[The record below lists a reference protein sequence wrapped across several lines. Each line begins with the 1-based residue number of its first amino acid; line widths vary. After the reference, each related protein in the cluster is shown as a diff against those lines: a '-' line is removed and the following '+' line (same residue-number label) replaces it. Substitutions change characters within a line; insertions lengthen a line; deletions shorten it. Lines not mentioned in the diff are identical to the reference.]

1 MAVTKTHPIK
11 STLKAAIDYICNP
24 DKTDGKLLVSSF
36 GCTAETADIEF
47 SWTRRHAI
55 DKGTNLGRHLIQAF
69 EPGEVTPEEAH
80 RIGMELAR
88 EVLGGKYEF
97 VLTTHIDRDHVHNH
111 LIFNA
116 VSFQDHRHY
125 HSNKRSYHEIRRTS
139 DRICKEHGL
148 SVIVPG
154 RNKGMS
160 YIEHQAEQNGT
171 SYKAKLRAA
180 IDRLL
185 PGCSDLEDLLRRLQR
200 EGYELKRGKY
210 ISARAP
216 GQERFTRL
224 KTLGADYAEEA
235 LTARIAGR
243 PRPSRQPQQRT
254 GKPSL
259 LIDIQNNIK
268 AQQSA
273 GYKHWATIENLKRA
287 AETLNFLTE
296 HGIGSMED
304 LSERCDG
311 AAAATARVK
320 ADLRAT
326 EKEMERLTL
335 TMKHAATYRQLRP
348 LYEEYR
354 QSRDKEKFLRGHEGE
369 IILFEAAA
377 RELKRLDAV
386 PLPATKRLRAEMDE
400 LTARTDRP
408 AIGISEGP
416 AGGKGVRHPPS
427 ECGRL
432 CWKSRGR
439 PNRRG
444 SGAANW
450 NRDGCALCRTF
461 QKPLGAVRFSRYN
474 GDRNGG
480 AANDREP
487 RPSRTFSRR
496 RFCPSPS
503 PGCCTAFSNPP
514 A

>member
-24 DKTDGKLLVSSF
+24 EKTDGKLLVSSY
-36 GCTAETADIEF
+36 GCAAETADIEF
-47 SWTRRHAI
+47 AWTHRHAI
-55 DKGTNLGRHLIQAF
+55 DKGTNLGRHLIQSF
-69 EPGEVTPEEAH
+69 QPGEVTPEQAH
-80 RIGMELAR
+80 EIGMELAK
-88 EVLGGKYEF
+88 EILGGKYEF
-97 VLTTHIDRDHVHNH
+97 VLTTHIDKDHVHNH

-116 VSFQDHRHY
+116 VSFQDHKHY
-125 HSNKRSYHEIRRTS
+125 HSNKRSYHFIRRTS

-154 RNKGMS
+154 RDKGKS

-171 SYKAKLRAA
+171 SYKAKLRTA

-185 PGCSDLEDLLRRLQR
+185 PGCSDLKNLLRRLQR

-243 PRPSRQPQQRT
+243 SKPSRQPQQRT

-259 LIDIQNNIK
+259 LINIQNNLK

-296 HGIGSMED
+296 HGISSYEE
-304 LSERCDG
+304 LAERCDG
-311 AAAATARVK
+311 AATATARVK

-335 TMKHAATYRQLRP
+335 TMKHAAPYRQLRP
-348 LYEEYR
+348 MYDQYR

-369 IILFEAAA
+369 IILFEATA
-377 RELKRLDAV
+377 RELKCLDAV
-386 PLPATKRLRAEMDE
+386 PLPATQRLRAEMDE
-400 LTARTDRP
+400 LTTRRT
-408 AIGISEGP
+408 
-416 AGGKGVRHPPS
+416 
-427 ECGRL
+427 
-432 CWKSRGR
+432 
-439 PNRRG
+439 
-444 SGAANW
+444 
-450 NRDGCALCRTF
+450 ALQTELRKI
-461 QKPLGAVRFSRYN
+461 QKEEKEYDMIQKNIDILL
-474 GDRNGG
+474 
-480 AANDREP
+480 
-487 RPSRTFSRR
+487 
-496 RFCPSPS
+496 
-503 PGCCTAFSNPP
+503 SNQNKRSKTKDHEIE
-514 A
+514 